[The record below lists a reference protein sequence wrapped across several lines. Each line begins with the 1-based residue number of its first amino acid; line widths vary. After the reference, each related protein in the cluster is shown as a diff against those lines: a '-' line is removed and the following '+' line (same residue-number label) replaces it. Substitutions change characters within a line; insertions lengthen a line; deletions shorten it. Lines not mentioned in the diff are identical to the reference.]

1 MWEILHLTIN
11 KMSKYVN
18 RLGREVSEAREKL
31 ARSGGGSSGDE
42 SDDSRGDDRPTEEML
57 ERMEERLESAQ
68 GDQKNLFLII
78 FQVYYIYYIFNGL
91 IFV

>member
-1 MWEILHLTIN
+1 
-11 KMSKYVN
+11 MSKYVN
-18 RLGREVSEAREKL
+18 RLGREVTEAREKL

-78 FQVYYIYYIFNGL
+78 FQVYIRWLPF